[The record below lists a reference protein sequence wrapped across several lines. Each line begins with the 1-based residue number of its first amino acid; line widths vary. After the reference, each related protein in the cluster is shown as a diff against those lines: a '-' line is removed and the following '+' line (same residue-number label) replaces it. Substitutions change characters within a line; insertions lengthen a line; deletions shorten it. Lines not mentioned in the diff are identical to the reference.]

1 MGMGGMSRVRLVGV
15 GPGHPGLATVQ
26 AVEAI
31 KEADVIRNSDGAG
44 VALLH
49 LAPANADI
57 APLESVDEVVRLARN
72 GRKVT
77 VLFPGNPYA
86 FSNGSEIAERLERA
100 GIDFE
105 AVPGLIVELAAPVMS
120 GIPLTIEGLAA
131 SIGFGLVHGGET
143 IVLRLASGWW
153 ESGITALIQNGRKPD
168 TPAALILN
176 PGQPGQYRVSA
187 PLSEL
192 ARKAATYGVRGDAL
206 LILGPGVEMA
216 ERLDTLS
223 KRPLHGRR
231 ILITRARHQVD
242 PFRRELVDLGAAV
255 VEIPTLEI
263 RRLPTD
269 DRVRNAIKNLNRTA
283 LVIFASANAV
293 DIFFQMLT
301 TTGLD
306 VRALH
311 NSKLCAI
318 GQETADALAN
328 RGLRPEL
335 VTSEYTAEGL
345 ANALE
350 GWEMA
355 RMRVLVPRAE
365 IARDALPSLLAN
377 RGAEVEILPV
387 YRAVCPVDSG
397 PALVRLFDGDGVD
410 VITFTSSSTVVNFV
424 QAFPEDRLPAILGD
438 AEIACMGPVTADTAR
453 KLGLDVSIVAREY
466 TTHGLVQAIA
476 EAAARK

>member
-1 MGMGGMSRVRLVGV
+1 MSKVKLVGV

-31 KEADVIRNSDGAG
+31 READVIRNCDGCG
-44 VALLH
+44 TGLLH
-49 LAPANADI
+49 LAPPAADI
-57 APLESVDEVVRLARN
+57 APLDTVDEVIRLART

-77 VLFPGNPYA
+77 VLLPGNPYA
-86 FSNGSEIAERLERA
+86 FSNGSEIAQRLERA
-100 GIDFE
+100 GIDFD

-131 SIGFGLVHGGET
+131 SLGFGLVTGGET
-143 IVLRLASGWW
+143 VVLRLASGWW
-153 ESGITALIQNGRKPD
+153 QSGIAAVLQNGRPPE
-168 TPAALILN
+168 TPAALIVN
-176 PGQPGQYRVSA
+176 PGLPGQHRVSGR
-187 PLSEL
+187 LGDL
-192 ARKAATYGVRGDAL
+192 GRKIATNGHRGDAL
-206 LILGPGVEMA
+206 LVLGPGVEMS

-242 PFRRELVDLGAAV
+242 PFRRELVDLGASV

-269 DRVRNAIKNLNRTA
+269 DRVRKAIENLQRTA

-293 DIFFQMLT
+293 DIFFQMLVN
-301 TTGLD
+301 TGQD
-306 VRALH
+306 ARAFH
-311 NSKLCAI
+311 GSKLCAI
-318 GQETADALAN
+318 GQETADSLAN
-328 RGLRPEL
+328 HGLMPEL

-345 ANALE
+345 ANAL
-350 GWEMA
+350 GDWEM
-355 RMRVLVPRAE
+355 RGIRVLVPRAE

-387 YRAVCPVDSG
+387 YRGVCPADAG
-397 PALVRLFDGDGVD
+397 PALMKLFEGDGVD
-410 VITFTSSSTVVNFV
+410 VITFTSSSTVSNFV
-424 QAFPEDRLPAILGD
+424 RAFPDDRLPAVLGD

-476 EAAARK
+476 EAATRK